1 MSRGIAK
8 PQRVAVTGLGII
20 SSIGNSLSEVET
32 SLRSGRSGIIFAPD
46 YAERG
51 FRSRVKGEIDIDV
64 GERIDRRLLRFMGPG
79 SAYAWLA
86 ARQAIE
92 DSGLSEDEI
101 ASAATGLVA
110 GSGGPSTSNQV
121 EAARI
126 LSETGSPKRMGPYMV
141 TRCMSSGMSA
151 NLATALKLRGPS
163 FSISSA
169 CSTSAHCILVAADY
183 VRRGVQEVMLAGG
196 GEELHWSLSM
206 LFDAMGAMSS
216 GFNDSPEGASR
227 PYDAG
232 RDGFVISGGAGMLVL
247 EAWDRARARGAHIW
261 AELVGGGITS
271 DGVDMVAPSGEGAAR
286 CMREALDCLEPGEGV
301 DYINTHGTSTVVGD
315 GVELGAIGEVFG
327 DMVPPLSSTKS
338 LTGHAQGAAGAIEAV
353 FSLLSMRGGFCP
365 ASANLDAPDETAR
378 RFPIVRGE
386 VLRAPLNVVLSNS
399 FGFGGTNCT
408 LAFRATS

>member
-1 MSRGIAK
+1 MTDSQLK
-8 PQRVAVTGLGII
+8 RVAVTGLGII
-20 SSIGNSLSEVET
+20 SSIGNSVAEAET
-32 SLRSGRSGIIFAPD
+32 SLRTGKSGITFAPD

-51 FRSRVKGEIDIDV
+51 FRSRVKGAVNFDLANN
-64 GERIDRRLLRFMGPG
+64 IDRRTLRFMGPG

-86 ARQAIE
+86 AKQAIS
-92 DSGLSEDEI
+92 DSGLSENDI
-101 ASAATGLVA
+101 ASPTTGLVA

-126 LSETGSPKRMGPYMV
+126 LAETGSPKRMGPYMV
-141 TRCMSSGMSA
+141 PRCMSSGLSA

-183 VRRGVQEVMLAGG
+183 IKRGMQEIMLAGG

-206 LFDAMGAMSS
+206 LFDAMGALSS
-216 GFNDSPEGASR
+216 GFNERPENASR
-227 PYDAG
+227 PYDKD

-286 CMREALDCLEPGEGV
+286 CMREALGCLEGGESV
-301 DYINTHGTSTVVGD
+301 DYINTHGTSTPVGD
-315 GVELGAIGEVFG
+315 GVELNAIGEVFG
-327 DMVPPLSSTKS
+327 ENVPPLSSTKS

-353 FSLLSMRGGFCP
+353 FSLLSLRGGFCP
-365 ASANLDAPDETAR
+365 ASANLDEPDETAR

-386 VLRAPLNVVLSNS
+386 MLKAPLSVVFSNS

-408 LAFRATS
+408 LAFRSAS